1 MKFRIPLEDK
11 VLWFTSIG
19 GFIATLFCKH
29 HPFCRWKRVGDWKQ
43 ASSIGIIG
51 GSDGPTAVFVTNL
64 TKDESDSNSYVL
76 PLGISKGKLKEMLS
90 NFFSFNTI
98 AAVLR
103 CLCMVGLL
111 LSSISI
117 LTRLGKD

>member
-19 GFIATLFCKH
+19 GFIAALFCKH
-29 HPFCRWKRVGDWKQ
+29 HPFCQWKRVGGWKQ

-51 GSDGPTAVFVTNL
+51 GSDGPTAVFVTNR

-76 PLGISKGKLKEMLS
+76 PLGISKSKLKEMLS

-103 CLCMVGLL
+103 CLCMGGLL

>member
-19 GFIATLFCKH
+19 GFIAALFCKH
-29 HPFCRWKRVGDWKQ
+29 HPFCQWKRVGDWKQ

-51 GSDGPTAVFVTNL
+51 GSDGPTAVFVTNR

-90 NFFSFNTI
+90 NLTLLQRCYDVYAWLVCFFHRSLF
-98 AAVLR
+98 
-103 CLCMVGLL
+103 
-111 LSSISI
+111 
-117 LTRLGKD
+117 